1 MTTQNFLVEIGTEE
15 LPPKALKTLAT
26 SFADNVEAELNQ
38 AGLTFDKIEWFAA
51 PRRLAVKVLNL
62 ATQQPS
68 KEIEKR
74 GPAVSAAFDA
84 EGKPTKAAEGW
95 ARGCGITVEQAE
107 RIATDKGE
115 WLVHRAKIEGQPT
128 KNLLNGIVA
137 NALAKLPIPKP
148 MRWADKTVQFIRP
161 VHTVTML
168 LGDEL
173 IEGEILG
180 VASARTIRGHRF
192 LGEKEFDIQH
202 ADQYPQLLREKG
214 SVVADFNERK
224 AEILAKSQAKATALG
239 GVADIEESLLEE
251 VTSLVEYP
259 NVLAAKFEERFL
271 AVPAEALVYTMKGD
285 QKYFP
290 IYDKDGKLLPHFI
303 FVSNINPED
312 PTAIIEGN
320 EKVVRPRLTDAEFFF
335 KTDLKQKLIDR
346 LPRLETVLFQQQLG
360 TLKDKTDRIE
370 KLAGE
375 IAKQIGADEAKAKRA
390 GLLSKCDL
398 MTNMVFE
405 FTDTQGVMGMHYARH
420 DGEDEEVAV
429 ALNEQ
434 YMPRFAGDELP
445 KSLVAS
451 AVALADKFD
460 TLTGIFGIGQ
470 APKGSADPFA
480 LRRAALGALRIIVE
494 KNLPL
499 DLEDI
504 VGKASDAYKR
514 QDDEKREKSEFFKVN
529 PLPNDLAPFS
539 RGENGRIVTKQELIN
554 EVVDFMLG
562 RFRAWYQDEGIAV
575 DVIQA
580 VLARRPTRP
589 ADFDARVRAVSHF
602 RTLDSA
608 EALAAA
614 NKRVANILAKA
625 EGDIGAIDVALCVE
639 PAEQVLA
646 QSVLSLA
653 KEVQPLIAQGE
664 YTAVLDK
671 LAGLRQPVDNF
682 FDNVMV
688 NADDAK
694 LRQNRLAI
702 LNTLQG
708 LFLQVADISLLQ

>member
-1 MTTQNFLVEIGTEE
+1 MTTKNFLVEIGTEE

-148 MRWADKTVQFIRP
+148 MRWADKIVQFIRP

-192 LGEKEFDIQH
+192 LGEKEFEIQH

-335 KTDLKQKLIDR
+335 KTDLKQKLVDR

-370 KLAGE
+370 QLAGE

-445 KSLVAS
+445 KSLVSS

-499 DLEDI
+499 DLEDL
-504 VGKASDAYKR
+504 VK
-514 QDDEKREKSEFFKVN
+514 KSAALFGDKLTNKNVVA
-529 PLPNDLAPFS
+529 D
-539 RGENGRIVTKQELIN
+539 
-554 EVVDFMLG
+554 VVDFMLG

-614 NKRVANILAKA
+614 NKRVSNILAKA
-625 EGDIGAIDVALCVE
+625 DAAIGEINLTACVE
-639 PAEQVLA
+639 PAEKALAEAVLA
-646 QSVLSLA
+646 LQT
-653 KEVQPLIAQGE
+653 EVQPLIAQGD

-671 LAGLRQPVDNF
+671 LANLRAPVDSF

-688 NADDAK
+688 NAEDPV

>member
-1 MTTQNFLVEIGTEE
+1 MVRKLHLTRENKMTTQNFLVEIGTEE

-38 AGLTFDKIEWFAA
+38 AGLIFDKIEWFAA

-95 ARGCGITVEQAE
+95 ARGCGITVEQAA

-128 KNLLNGIVA
+128 KNLLNDIVA

-335 KTDLKQKLIDR
+335 KTDLKQKLVDR

-370 KLAGE
+370 QLAGE

-451 AVALADKFD
+451 AAALADKFD

-499 DLEDI
+499 DLEDL
-504 VGKASDAYKR
+504 VK
-514 QDDEKREKSEFFKVN
+514 KSAALFGDKLTNQNVVA
-529 PLPNDLAPFS
+529 D
-539 RGENGRIVTKQELIN
+539 
-554 EVVDFMLG
+554 VVDFMLG

-589 ADFDARVRAVSHF
+589 ADFDARVHAVSHF

-614 NKRVANILAKA
+614 NKRVSNILAKA
-625 EGDIGAIDVALCVE
+625 DAAIGEINLTACVE
-639 PAEQVLA
+639 PAEKALAEAVLA
-646 QSVLSLA
+646 LRT
-653 KEVQPLIAQGE
+653 EVQPLIAQGD

-671 LAGLRQPVDNF
+671 LANLRAPVDNF

-688 NADDAK
+688 NAEDPA

-702 LNTLQG
+702 LNTLQD
-708 LFLQVADISLLQ
+708 LFLQVADISVLQ